1 MKSVCLNFQIHQP
14 FRYRK
19 YRFFDI
25 GNDAYY
31 YDDFA
36 NETFMRKVADHV
48 YLPANKII
56 HDLIIKH
63 KGAFKVAF
71 SLSGT
76 VLDQFKLYAPEVIDS
91 FAHLAATGCVEFL
104 SETYANSMA
113 SLKDG
118 DLFESQ
124 VKAHDDLIEELFGYK
139 PKVFRNTELIY
150 SDEIGDRVQK
160 MGFEAMI
167 TEGAKHVLGWKSPNY
182 LYCNTINPRL
192 KVLMRNFRFSDDLS
206 FKFSNKGWSEY
217 PLTAEKY
224 AGWMVALPKEEEV
237 VTIFINYETFGQLH
251 TKKSG
256 IFDFLKHLPEA
267 VLKTGKLKFATP
279 SEVVASLQPISSVH
293 VLYPISWADEERD
306 LSAWLGN
313 ELQKEAFEKLY
324 RLKDRMAL
332 CQDATLLKDW
342 NYLQTIDHFY
352 YMCTKFFSDG
362 EVHKYFNP
370 YGTPY
375 EAFINYMNILSD
387 FKIRL
392 NAVIPEDEKHQELES
407 LRELFQANSKKL
419 ELAEQELKKIK
430 KEVLVKEPK
439 ETKAK
444 KAPVKSA
451 ETAKLAKP
459 KAGKSKKAAPKK

>member
-36 NETFMRKVADHV
+36 NETFMRKVADQS

-56 HDLIIKH
+56 LEQILKY
-63 KGAFKVAF
+63 KGKFKVTY
-71 SLSGT
+71 SLSG
-76 VLDQFKLYAPEVIDS
+76 VVIDQFKLYAPEVIES
-91 FAHLAATGCVEFL
+91 FAKLAATGCVEFL
-104 SETYANSMA
+104 SETYANSMV
-113 SLKDG
+113 SLNDK

-124 VKAHDDLIEELFGYK
+124 VKAHDDLIEELFGRR

-150 SDEIGDRVQK
+150 SDELGDIVQK

-182 LYCNTINPRL
+182 LYCNGLNPRL

-206 FKFSNKGWSEY
+206 FRFGNKAWNEY
-217 PLTAEKY
+217 TLTAEKY
-224 AGWMVALPKEEEV
+224 AGWMALLPKEEEV
-237 VTIFINYETFGQLH
+237 VNVFINYETFGQLQLKG
-251 TKKSG
+251 TG
-256 IFDFLKHLPEA
+256 IFDFLKNLPGA
-267 VLKTGKLKFATP
+267 ILKTGQLQFATP
-279 SEVVASLQPISSVH
+279 SEVVATLQPVSAVH

-313 ELQKEAFEKLY
+313 ELQKEAFDKLY
-324 RLKDRMAL
+324 QLKGRMNL
-332 CQDATLLKDW
+332 CHDATLLKDW
-342 NYLQTIDHFY
+342 DYLQTIDHFY

-370 YGTPY
+370 YSTPY

-392 NAVIPEDEKHQELES
+392 NALVPESAKDQEITNLK
-407 LRELFQANSKKL
+407 ELVSSKSKKL
-419 ELAEQELKKIK
+419 DLAETELKKVK
-430 KEVLVKEPK
+430 KEMTAAKLTQNKIAAPAKIEPIKETPKK
-439 ETKAK
+439 ETKKQTTKTK
-444 KAPVKSA
+444 K
-451 ETAKLAKP
+451 
-459 KAGKSKKAAPKK
+459 